1 LNDGGRKERSVE
13 ELSKLASRM
22 WRSYKK
28 DREGYVRK
36 VRRGE
41 VCGET
46 GEVLEVG
53 EEARRG
59 G

>member
-13 ELSKLASRM
+13 EMSKLASRM
-22 WRSYKK
+22 WRACRK
-28 DREGYVRK
+28 DPEGDVGK